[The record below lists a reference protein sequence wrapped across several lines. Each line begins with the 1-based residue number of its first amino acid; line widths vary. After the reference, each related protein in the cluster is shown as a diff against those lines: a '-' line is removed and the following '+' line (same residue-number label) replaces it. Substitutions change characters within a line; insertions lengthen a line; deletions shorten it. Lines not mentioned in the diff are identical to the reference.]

1 MASPESLT
9 GIYSK
14 VIIRL
19 HEASSIS
26 RPIVLLSQI
35 LHREFLTVIC
45 ATSLYSAC
53 SVPFVVNF
61 AVKCQ
66 ISPYCCHRDLKYCSY
81 PSGVGHARYFSAD
94 VVSMPAI
101 QDPKLNIVFKDLMAA
116 SWDKLPEPVIYEAKT
131 ALSGSTDDKAGKE
144 IVENVFRAAVAA
156 EEFGDILINLKMEI
170 DDSIGLSGENVKPL
184 SDELKKALHTVH
196 DRYIAY
202 LDSFGPEENYLRKK
216 VETELGTKMI
226 YLKMRCSGLGSEWGK
241 VSVLGTSG
249 LSGSYVEQRA

>member
-1 MASPESLT
+1 ME
-9 GIYSK
+9 K
-14 VIIRL
+14 
-19 HEASSIS
+19 
-26 RPIVLLSQI
+26 
-35 LHREFLTVIC
+35 TVILR
-45 ATSLYSAC
+45 SLLR
-53 SVPFVVNF
+53 SVRARSYGIAGVTHRNLLQSNHQVARSVFYLSSHRSSF
-61 AVKCQ
+61 SD
-66 ISPYCCHRDLKYCSY
+66 SPQRVSYDCSY